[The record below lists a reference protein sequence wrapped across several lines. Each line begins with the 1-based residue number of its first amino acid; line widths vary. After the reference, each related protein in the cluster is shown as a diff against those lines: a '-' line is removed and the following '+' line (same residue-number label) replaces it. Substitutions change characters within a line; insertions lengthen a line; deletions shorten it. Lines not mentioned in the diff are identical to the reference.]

1 MPIDET
7 AKEFLE
13 SCGGRLPLKTRGD
26 GNCLFNAIS
35 LVLFGNEEAAT
46 ELRVRT
52 CLELVE
58 NQGWYEN
65 SYESSRIQLVC
76 PDLIEA
82 SLAAARDGSY
92 SSAYTMAAA
101 ASVIGTKLTS
111 VYPPVS
117 GMLDGS
123 LSILNATFI
132 PRQVTAS
139 HNAEVFV
146 MWTSTMPK
154 DKKFQRWN
162 PNHFVPLV
170 LKEQLNLKKDHCET
184 LHKIE
189 TKKVYHDLD
198 SISNVQSLLN
208 DFH

>member
-13 SCGGRLPLKTRGD
+13 SCGGRLPRLPLKTRGD

-65 SYESSRIQLVC
+65 SYESSRI
-76 PDLIEA
+76 
-82 SLAAARDGSY
+82 
-92 SSAYTMAAA
+92 
-101 ASVIGTKLTS
+101 
-111 VYPPVS
+111 
-117 GMLDGS
+117 
-123 LSILNATFI
+123 
-132 PRQVTAS
+132 
-139 HNAEVFV
+139 

-154 DKKFQRWN
+154 DKKFKRWN

-184 LHKIE
+184 LHKIK

-198 SISNVQSLLN
+198 SISNVQPLLTTFIEE
-208 DFH
+208 DFPNLFSDESDDSQIRSMTVADESTAFYLQINLP